1 MSWPPSLSS
10 AQEANL
16 LTLAS
21 DFALTHGLVYRPPPP
36 PPSSGA
42 KLSTTTS
49 VHAPYSLFPQPFP
62 RHLFTQ
68 AQRLQPLYNAL
79 YAHVTV
85 DDEALDQIVGTEVVQ
100 VDPFQKQLYDMY
112 RLVRE
117 EGIKQPLHLGL
128 FRSDYLIHAPIGS
141 SEATPPG
148 IKQVEFNTISA
159 SFGCLSTKVTQL
171 HKYLLETGSYPSDP
185 RLRSDTL
192 PSNPSLQGLARG
204 LAQGHQAYGNPNARI
219 LMVTQDD
226 ERNAFD
232 QRPLEYELLQTH
244 QIHLLR
250 IPFSQLHLY
259 SSLDPKTSNLILTLP
274 SHPQTPFEIS
284 VVYYRSGY
292 SPDDY
297 TTQGKEWNT
306 RLLFERS
313 RAIKCPTLALQLS
326 GCKKVQQVLA
336 DPQQLARFLDVGT
349 ASTAKEEAVVSR
361 IEASSL
367 EHEELVSSFMG
378 LYPLDATPSGK
389 EAYQLAL
396 SFPDR
401 FVLKPQRE
409 GGGNNI
415 YRHDIPPFLQRLEAQ
430 DREHNHPNVKAR
442 EAYILMELIEPPL
455 ETKSIMVRAGEEK
468 GVQGDVV
475 CELGIYGTCLFAKN
489 EKQAGGG
496 GAEVL
501 VNETVGQLLRTKGRE
516 SDEGGVA
523 VGFSVIDSVLLV

>member
-36 PPSSGA
+36 PPESGS
-42 KLSTTTS
+42 KPSTTTCI
-49 VHAPYSLFPQPFP
+49 HAPYSLFPQPFP
-62 RHLFTQ
+62 RDLFVQ

-85 DDEALDQIVGTEVVQ
+85 DDQALDRIVGAQVAQ

-112 RLVRE
+112 RLVRQE
-117 EGIKQPLHLGL
+117 PIKQPLHLGL
-128 FRSDYLIHAPIGS
+128 FRSDYLLHLPAGQTAAQP
-141 SEATPPG
+141 T

-159 SFGCLSTKVTQL
+159 SFGCLSSKVTDL
-171 HKYLLETGSYPSDP
+171 HSYLLQTGSYPSDP
-185 RLRSDTL
+185 RLRSEAL
-192 PSNPSLQGLARG
+192 PANPSLQGLATG

-232 QRPLEYELLQTH
+232 QRPLEYELLRTH
-244 QIHLLR
+244 HIHLLR
-250 IPFSQLHLY
+250 IPFSELHLY

-274 SHPQTPFEIS
+274 SHPETPFEIS
-284 VVYYRSGY
+284 VIYYRSGY
-292 SPDDY
+292 SPEDY
-297 TTQGKEWNT
+297 TTQGKEWET

-336 DPQQLARFLDVGT
+336 DPKELARFLDIGSAPT
-349 ASTAKEEAVVSR
+349 TTTKEEVVSKLH
-361 IEASSL
+361 ASSS
-367 EHEELVSSFMG
+367 EHEALVSSFMN
-378 LYPLDATPSGK
+378 LYPLDSTPEG
-389 EAYQLAL
+389 ERAYQLAL
-396 SFPDR
+396 SSPSR

-415 YRHDIPPFLQRLEAQ
+415 YRTDIPPFLAQLEAK
-430 DREHNHPNVKAR
+430 DKELGSKVKAR

-455 ETKSIMVRAGEEK
+455 ETRSIMVRAGEEK
-468 GVQGDVV
+468 GVQGEVV
-475 CELGIYGTCLFAKN
+475 SELGIYGICLFGKN
-489 EKQAGGG
+489 EGPEG
-496 GAEVL
+496 GAHVRI
-501 VNETVGQLLRTKGRE
+501 NQTVGQLLRTKGRE